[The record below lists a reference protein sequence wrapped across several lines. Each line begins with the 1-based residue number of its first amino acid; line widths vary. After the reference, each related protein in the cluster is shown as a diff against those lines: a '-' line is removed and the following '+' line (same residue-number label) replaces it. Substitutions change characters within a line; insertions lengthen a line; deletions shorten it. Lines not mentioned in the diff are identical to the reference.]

1 MVLEMWQYEA
11 APMKAEKFA
20 MGGAIHRLNR
30 KLLMAWEQ
38 WQKVLVDHA
47 VRIFPHQKMYAA

>member
-11 APMKAEKFA
+11 ASMKAEKFA

-30 KLLMAWEQ
+30 KLFIDGMG
-38 WQKVLVDHA
+38 A
-47 VRIFPHQKMYAA
+47 VAEGTG